1 MKDGTKSTNSKPTL
15 LEDQRKEHEN
25 IVMDEREAF
34 YHATLIVKAFDFIVA
49 ASLSVTIML
58 VLMVM
63 TAMQIH
69 SRHGL
74 TRDSEAA
81 TMKSKAFM
89 INVKSVL
96 CAQ

>member
-15 LEDQRKEHEN
+15 LEDQRKAREN

-58 VLMVM
+58 ALTVM